1 MLVHWCRKEKKMYV
15 NIDTKIYVSYV
26 LLYTYFFYFSYCT
39 KCNGFYKVMLG
50 MLCLWNCAHTIYM
63 TCLTQPYAC
72 CPWFYVMRCKISVFL
87 FCRKR
92 LLCTQPQ
99 KPTVS
104 LAGLTLM
111 AILIHSLRLVCVH
124 IHTCIYI
131 YIYIYIWERERER
144 IEILFLNNFHFFVL
158 LGLAVGS
165 LNCLVFL
172 SAI

>member
-1 MLVHWCRKEKKMYV
+1 MYV

-131 YIYIYIWERERER
+131 YIYIYLYMRERERER

>member
-1 MLVHWCRKEKKMYV
+1 MYV

-131 YIYIYIWERERER
+131 YIFIYERERER
-144 IEILFLNNFHFFVL
+144 ERERELKFSFLIIFI
-158 LGLAVGS
+158 S
-165 LNCLVFL
+165 LCC
-172 SAI
+172 